1 MHEQKV
7 VEVSEDGTV
16 RDLPVEGIMRLHPD
30 REYFVNPGSMDASRK
45 HEHKHKHKHKLA
57 EFALFDSGALTVEF
71 FRVPYDD
78 ALTETKAA
86 AGGYRM
92 HPWRHLFYSVERRI
106 LAKLRF

>member
-16 RDLPVEGIMRLHPD
+16 RDLPVEGIMRLHAD
-30 REYFVNPGSMDASRK
+30 RDYFVNPGSVDASRK
-45 HEHKHKHKHKLA
+45 HEHKLA
-57 EFALFDSGALTVEF
+57 EFAIFDSGALTVEF

-78 ALTETKAA
+78 APTETKAA

>member
-7 VEVSEDGTV
+7 FEVCEDGTV
-16 RDLPVEGIMRLHPD
+16 RDLPVKGIMRLHPD
-30 REYFVNPGSMDASRK
+30 REYFVNPGSVDASRK
-45 HEHKHKHKHKLA
+45 HEHKLA

-71 FRVPYDD
+71 FRVPYDH

>member
-16 RDLPVEGIMRLHPD
+16 RDLPVEGVMRLHAD
-30 REYFVNPGSMDASRK
+30 RDYFVNPGSVDASRK
-45 HEHKHKHKHKLA
+45 QELA

>member
-1 MHEQKV
+1 
-7 VEVSEDGTV
+7 
-16 RDLPVEGIMRLHPD
+16 MRLHPNRD
-30 REYFVNPGSMDASRK
+30 YFVNPGSVDASRK
-45 HEHKHKHKHKLA
+45 HGHKLA

-71 FRVPYDD
+71 FHVPYDD

-106 LAKLRF
+106 IAKLGF

>member
-16 RDLPVEGIMRLHPD
+16 RDLPVEGIMRLHAD
-30 REYFVNPGSMDASRK
+30 RDYFVNPGSVDASRK
-45 HEHKHKHKHKLA
+45 HELA

>member
-45 HEHKHKHKHKLA
+45 HEHKLT